1 MFVFV
6 ISKIGISAQC
16 ISDITGVCYKSVKL
30 MLCKIKAAKKEN
42 NDKYPALNCDAIEMD
57 TFLFSGKK
65 AGKRGLGAEGKAC
78 VVVVAI
84 KDNVEYTDK
93 NSGENVEK
101 LKAVKF
107 KIIPSENKVNI
118 PDFINESIPSDCL
131 ISYDT
136 GKTN

>member
-1 MFVFV
+1 MPLKWTPF
-6 ISKIGISAQC
+6 
-16 ISDITGVCYKSVKL
+16 
-30 MLCKIKAAKKEN
+30 
-42 NDKYPALNCDAIEMD
+42 
-57 TFLFSGKK
+57 FLVAKK

-78 VVVVAI
+78 VVVAAI

-118 PDFINESIPSDCL
+118 PDFMNESIPSDCL

>member
-1 MFVFV
+1 
-6 ISKIGISAQC
+6 
-16 ISDITGVCYKSVKL
+16 

-57 TFLFSGKK
+57 TFLFGGKK
-65 AGKRGLGAEGKAC
+65 SGKRGLGAEGIAC
-78 VVVVAI
+78 VVVAAI

-101 LKAVKF
+101 LKIVKF

-136 GKTN
+136 SRTN